1 MANKSTTS
9 ASAEVDAYLQ
19 ANQAWQA
26 ELRELRAI
34 VLACHLTEELKWRIP
49 CYTFQGANVVLLS
62 ALKEYCAIS
71 FPKGALLKDPKQI
84 LARPGENTRAARLI
98 RFIEVREITQ
108 IESTLKAY
116 IQEAIELEKSGQK
129 VDFTEDR
136 ELDVPAEFQASL
148 DSNPALSAAF
158 EALTPGRQRAYL
170 LHFSGAKQSSTRQAR
185 VEKYVE
191 RILAGKGINDC
202 TCGLSRKPPG
212 CDGSHKQ
219 LL

>member
-1 MANKSTTS
+1 M
-9 ASAEVDAYLQ
+9 
-19 ANQAWQA
+19 
-26 ELRELRAI
+26 
-34 VLACHLTEELKWRIP
+34 
-49 CYTFQGANVVLLS
+49 VLLS

-71 FPKGALLKDPKQI
+71 FPKGALLKEPKQI

-98 RFIEVREITQ
+98 RFTEVREISKL
-108 IESTLKAY
+108 ESTLKAY
-116 IQEAIELEKSGQK
+116 IQEAIELEKSGRK

-136 ELDVPAEFQASL
+136 EVDIPTEFQARL
-148 DSNPALSAAF
+148 DNDPALSAAF

-170 LHFSGAKQSSTRQAR
+170 LHFFGAKQSSTRQAR

-191 RILAGKGINDC
+191 RILAGKGIHDC